1 MKILFFCLFALTV
14 LPLTAQDE
22 ALLKKIGAR
31 TDAAGNIMI
40 GCAFLRKN
48 DRTISFPGRI
58 NIRQGTIEVLVSTRR
73 GRMHESLIVTEL
85 DPFQLQMALILAGYR
100 NGDRN
105 TADAFHIEVI
115 PDTSVRIPIEE
126 WLYDST
132 AEKNM
137 SRGSWFFAG
146 SSFREGRCLAS
157 LEGNLI
163 NINSLDKNTV
173 LNAALDKDAAM
184 HEYIVRKDRMPQAKL
199 KNPDSPLEGFED
211 TPVRVL
217 LIPASGKQ
225 SNRKCAPERH

>member
-132 AEKNM
+132 AKKKHEQRLLVFRRLQLQGRTL
-137 SRGSWFFAG
+137 SRFA
-146 SSFREGRCLAS
+146 RR
-157 LEGNLI
+157 
-163 NINSLDKNTV
+163 
-173 LNAALDKDAAM
+173 
-184 HEYIVRKDRMPQAKL
+184 Q
-199 KNPDSPLEGFED
+199 PDQYQQ
-211 TPVRVL
+211 
-217 LIPASGKQ
+217 SG
-225 SNRKCAPERH
+225 